1 MKQNGSLI
9 PKFLLTGFLGLSL
22 VTLMFCSCTNI
33 KELTYIQGSFD
44 TSALSKAKL
53 IDPIIQKGDLISI
66 IVYSDNPDATK
77 IFNQALI
84 TTGSPGSGGDPSQAG
99 GASGISGVSPS
110 SPGYMVDENGNIE
123 FQGLGLIHVDSMTRS
138 VLKDTLNARLKP
150 YLNNPYYNIRFL
162 NSRFTILG
170 EVGRP
175 GIFAIPGDHVNLLEA
190 LGMAGDMTFF
200 GRRDNVLVIREVNG
214 KRQFAR
220 LDMTKPEIMISPYFY
235 LQQNDIVIVEATK
248 RKIASNDQILTRN
261 ITIAATL
268 ISTFAIIYTI
278 FR

>member
-1 MKQNGSLI
+1 MKPICSLI
-9 PKFLLTGFLGLSL
+9 PKSLLTGFFGLSL
-22 VTLMFCSCTNI
+22 VAMFCSCAHL
-33 KELTYIQGSFD
+33 KDLTYMQGAFD
-44 TSALSKAKL
+44 TTALSKAKL
-53 IDPIIQKGDLISI
+53 IDPVIQKGDMISI
-66 IVYSDNPDATK
+66 IVYSDNPEATR

-84 TTGSPGSGGDPSQAG
+84 TTGAAGSGGDASTG
-99 GASGISGVSPS
+99 ITGATPS

-162 NSRFTILG
+162 NSRFTMLG
-170 EVGRP
+170 EVNRP
-175 GIFAIPGDHVNLLEA
+175 GIFSIPGDHVNLLEA

-200 GRRDNVLVIREVNG
+200 GRRDNVLIIREING

-220 LDMTKPEIMISPYFY
+220 LDLTKPEIMISPYFY
-235 LQQNDIVIVEATK
+235 LQQNDVVIIEATNK
-248 RKIASNDQILTRN
+248 KIAANDQTLTRN
-261 ITIAATL
+261 VTLAATL
-268 ISTFAIIYTI
+268 ISVFAIIYTI